1 MSLRTLVLTAAIG
14 LFVGCGGALAP
25 VLQIEQASAVSANG
39 APLPRAQVQQLVY
52 SALLAKGW
60 NIDNA
65 ADGHFIATTR
75 SGEHFATVR
84 VDCGDG
90 AYAIHFVAASPSL
103 RFSGDRI
110 HRRYNHWIDRLDH
123 AIGGELSRAAP
134 TPYVMVPQ
142 PAPGAPVLGQTTQ
155 PEIKPPPQ

>member
-1 MSLRTLVLTAAIG
+1 M
-14 LFVGCGGALAP
+14 
-25 VLQIEQASAVSANG
+25 QIEQASAVSANG
-39 APLPRAQVQQLVY
+39 APLARAQVQQLVY
-52 SALLAKGW
+52 DALLAKGW

-75 SGEHFATVR
+75 TGEHSATVR

-90 AYAIHFVAASPSL
+90 GYAIHLVAASPSL

-123 AIGGELSRAAP
+123 AIRREMSRAAP
-134 TPYVMVPQ
+134 TAYVVVPQ
-142 PAPGAPVLGQTTQ
+142 PAPSTPAPVLGE
-155 PEIKPPPQ
+155 PEVKPPQ

>member
-90 AYAIHFVAASPSL
+90 TYAIHFVAASPSL

-123 AIGGELSRAAP
+123 AIRGELSRAAS

-142 PAPGAPVLGQTTQ
+142 PAPGGPVLGQPTQ